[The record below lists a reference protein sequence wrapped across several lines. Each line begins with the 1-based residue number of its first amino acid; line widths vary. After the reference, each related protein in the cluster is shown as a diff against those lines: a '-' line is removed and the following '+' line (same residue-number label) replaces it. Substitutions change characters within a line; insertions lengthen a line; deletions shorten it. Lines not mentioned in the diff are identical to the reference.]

1 MVRWQK
7 DGEDIMLRVRNAANL
22 EAKRSAFP
30 HQVDALEAIKD
41 LPYSAVFHE
50 QGLGKTKI
58 GLDLALFWLAQDIVD
73 SVIIVAKK
81 GLVENWRAEV
91 VSHSHLTPRILG
103 QDRNAN
109 FYAFN
114 SPARLYIIHYEA
126 VLSERKRLA
135 LFLRTR
141 RAGVLLD
148 EAHKIKNPEAEV
160 SRALHELADGF
171 VRRVIMTGTPV
182 ANRPYDLWSQ
192 VRFLDG
198 GEALGCEFTTFK
210 RDLDLTNDLVRNKGR
225 ANVLAQELEQLFG
238 KIRHFSIRETKETA
252 GLNLPDK
259 TVRNVECVLEPR
271 QTEIYDRFRDELA
284 AVVVREGRAVL
295 DDAEGMLKRLL
306 RLVQVAS
313 NPAMVDQS
321 YRAEPG
327 KLLPL
332 EDLVCQAVDA
342 GEKVVV
348 WTSFTDNADFLGLH
362 LAKLGVA
369 VVHGGRTMAERQ
381 QALVDFKTDP
391 ACRVLVATPGAAKEG
406 LTLTV
411 ANHAVFYDRSFSLD
425 DYLQAQ
431 DRIHR
436 ISQGKPCYVTNL
448 VGVGTVDVW
457 VDALLAAKHLA
468 AQLGQGDITRSEYDS
483 RADYAFG
490 EMVRDVL
497 RLEGGEAS

>member
-1 MVRWQK
+1 
-7 DGEDIMLRVRNAANL
+7 MLRIRKAASL
-22 EAKRSAFP
+22 DAKRTAFP
-30 HQVDALEAIKD
+30 HQVDALEAIKQ
-41 LPYSAVFHE
+41 LPFAAVFHE

-58 GLDLALFWLAQDIVD
+58 GLDLVLFWLAHDIVD
-73 SVIIVAKK
+73 SVLIVAKK

-91 VSHSHLTPRILG
+91 GSHSHLTPRVLG
-103 QDRNAN
+103 QDRTAN

-114 SPARLYIIHYEA
+114 SPARLYLIHYEA

-135 LFLRTR
+135 LFQRTR
-141 RAGVLLD
+141 RVGVLLD

-160 SRALHELADGF
+160 SRALHGLADGF

-192 VRFLDG
+192 VLFLDG
-198 GEALGCEFTTFK
+198 GEALGNEFSGF
-210 RDLDLTNDLVRNKGR
+210 RRNLDLTNELGRNKDR
-225 ANVLAQELEQLFG
+225 AAAFAQELEQLFG
-238 KIRHFSIRETKETA
+238 KIRHFSIRETKGTA

-259 TVRNVECVLEPR
+259 TVRNVQCTLEPR
-271 QTEIYDRFRDELA
+271 QAEIYERFRDELA
-284 AVVVREGRAVL
+284 AVVVREGRAIL
-295 DDAEGMLKRLL
+295 DDAEGLLKRLL

-313 NPAMVDQS
+313 NPAMVDES
-321 YRAEPG
+321 YRADPG

-332 EDLVCQAVDA
+332 EDLVHQAVDA
-342 GEKVVV
+342 DEKVVV
-348 WTSFTDNADFLGLH
+348 WTSFTDNADFLGIH
-362 LAKLGVA
+362 LTLPGAA
-369 VVHGGRTMAERQ
+369 VVHGGLSMSERH
-381 QALVDFKTDP
+381 QALAKFKADP
-391 ACRVLVATPGAAKEG
+391 ECRVLVATPGAAKEG

-436 ISQGKPCYVTNL
+436 ISQDKPCYVTNL
-448 VGVGTVDVW
+448 IGAETVDVW

-468 AQLGQGDITRSEYDS
+468 AQLGQGDITRGEYDS

-497 RLEGGEAS
+497 RLEGAEGR